1 MTTTP
6 SNEILK
12 QKKTKQEGF
21 FNGRTR
27 NLQMESFIESKHP
40 LWLIEDEGIY
50 KIESTDGGKEVTY
63 FCEEILHLCN
73 THNINLCN
81 GLEWW

>member
-1 MTTTP
+1 MG
-6 SNEILK
+6 E
-12 QKKTKQEGF
+12 QE
-21 FNGRTR
+21 TSKW
-27 NLQMESFIESKHP
+27 QVFIESKHP

-50 KIESTDGGKEVTY
+50 KIESKDGGKEVTY
-63 FCEEILHLCN
+63 FGEEILHLCN

>member
-1 MTTTP
+1 MA
-6 SNEILK
+6 
-12 QKKTKQEGF
+12 
-21 FNGRTR
+21 
-27 NLQMESFIESKHP
+27 SFIESKHP

-63 FCEEILHLCN
+63 FGEEILHFYN
-73 THNINLCN
+73 THNINLYN